1 MRSKTSTVKGSS
13 KVSSKAAI
21 VVEKKE
27 EPKEKVPNK
36 KAAEIEKDSI

>member
-1 MRSKTSTVKGSS
+1 VKGSS

-27 EPKEKVPNK
+27 EPKEKIPNK

>member
-1 MRSKTSTVKGSS
+1 
-13 KVSSKAAI
+13 

-27 EPKEKVPNK
+27 EPKEKVASK